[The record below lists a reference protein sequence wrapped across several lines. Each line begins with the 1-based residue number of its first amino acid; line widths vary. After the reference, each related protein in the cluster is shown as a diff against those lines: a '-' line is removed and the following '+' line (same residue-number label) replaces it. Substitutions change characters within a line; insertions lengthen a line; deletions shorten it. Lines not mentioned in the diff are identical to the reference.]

1 MSARGCALYKGGHNQ
16 KPMNEGRD
24 SSRSRGRL
32 RRAVQQ
38 GLIWVLCL
46 MLSLGL
52 TMAGPAPVQAA
63 ERLVCSSCTYQT
75 IQAAVNAASSGDTIK
90 VAQGTYRETV
100 KITRKDITLLGG
112 YSPPDWTTQG
122 DPSTTVINAGGAG
135 AAVEVQGASA
145 IVDNFKI
152 TGGTGHYSE
161 WHGWTRGGGLFIWD
175 DNNRSIIISDNIIE
189 GNSAGEGGGMCVEGL
204 ENRPLNAQLL
214 RNVIRNNSANVNP
227 RWGGGLS
234 LIYATAILQGNTI
247 SNNTAKWG
255 GGFHIWKSA
264 PTIDGNVITGNI
276 AQQSSEQ
283 VGGAFFIEE
292 SSAFIKN
299 NIIANNQAADYAA
312 GIYIKIPYAAQP
324 QPQIVNNTIVA
335 NSTEGIFVMGDI
347 NPVIRNN
354 IIALNEIGIRRYNGT
369 VTLAMSNNDVWGNG
383 QNYVDL
389 PPGTND
395 ISADPRFVDQTG
407 GDYHLLEGS
416 PCIDTGTGSNAP
428 NWDFE
433 GDPRPMDGDL
443 DGSARWDIGA
453 DEYEHPVWIT
463 KDVSPPAAD
472 PGDTIVYTI
481 DYQNQTGS
489 TVHQVKV
496 TDVLS
501 GDLQN
506 LSFDPGYSSK
516 VGNTYSWDIGALSPG
531 SSGTIAIGATIDPS
545 LATPAAIL
553 NTAEFYAAETGTV
566 SDDALIIVGGLKT
579 YLPLGLKHH

>member
-1 MSARGCALYKGGHNQ
+1 VQGAALSTK
-16 KPMNEGRD
+16 EGRD

-32 RRAVQQ
+32 RRPVQQ

-52 TMAGPAPVQAA
+52 TMARPAPVQAA
-63 ERLVCSSCTYQT
+63 ERHVCSSCTYKT
-75 IQAAVNAASSGDTIK
+75 IQAAINASASGDTIK
-90 VAQGTYRETV
+90 VAQGTYYEAVT
-100 KITRKDITLLGG
+100 IIGKDINLLGG
-112 YSPPDWTTQG
+112 YSPADWTSQG
-122 DPSTTVINAGGAG
+122 DPSLTIINARGAG
-135 AAVEVQGASA
+135 ATIDIGSASA
-145 IVDNFKI
+145 IVDNFTI
-152 TGGTGHYSE
+152 TGGSGHYSP

-189 GNSAGEGGGMCVEGL
+189 GNSAGEGGGTCVEGL

-335 NSTEGIFVMGDI
+335 NSTEGIVVRDNI
-347 NPVIRNN
+347 NPIIRNN
-354 IIALNEIGIRRYNGT
+354 IIALNGIGISRYNGIAP
-369 VTLAMSNNDVWGNG
+369 VMSNNDVWGNG
-383 QNYVDL
+383 QNYVNL

-395 ISADPRFVDQTG
+395 ISADPRFVNQAG

-416 PCIDTGTGSNAP
+416 PCIDTGSSSNAP
-428 NWDFE
+428 NSDFE
-433 GDPRPMDGDL
+433 GDPRPL
-443 DGSARWDIGA
+443 DGNLDGTALWDIGA
-453 DEYEHPVWIT
+453 DEYENPVWIT
-463 KDVSPPAAD
+463 KEVSEAVAD

-506 LSFDPGYSSK
+506 LSFDPSYSSK
-516 VGNTYSWDIGALSPG
+516 DGNTYSWDNIGALGPG
-531 SSGTIAIGATIDPS
+531 SSGTITIGATIDPS

-566 SDDALIIVGGLKT
+566 SDDVVTIVGGLKT
-579 YLPLGLKHH
+579 YVPLAAKRH